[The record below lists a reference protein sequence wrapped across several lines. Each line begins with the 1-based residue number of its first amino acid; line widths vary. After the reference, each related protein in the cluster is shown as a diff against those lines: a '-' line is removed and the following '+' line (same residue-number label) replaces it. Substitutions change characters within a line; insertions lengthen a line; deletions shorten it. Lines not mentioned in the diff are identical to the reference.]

1 MWVIGWREHPKL
13 QLRSRQGFTL
23 AELLVTMVIMIMAS
37 AVITQA
43 LTFSYKVYF
52 ARTGD
57 TEAQLLCQ
65 TVSLL
70 VQDDLT
76 KKTFTSSATDYVAGG
91 KLKQTSGVTLGN
103 ACYGYGGGASMERS
117 VSVTV
122 TPDTENK
129 LYTVIVSVTN
139 KGVVVATNQFTV
151 WPVY

>member
-1 MWVIGWREHPKL
+1 MRAILLPKL
-13 QLRSRQGFTL
+13 RSHQGFTL

-76 KKTFTSSATDYVAGG
+76 KNSAYNTTTIPYNNLTDVSIVTIG
-91 KLKQTSGVTLGN
+91 GVTLNN
-103 ACYGYGGGASMERS
+103 ACFGYGNGAAAERTVS
-117 VSVTV
+117 IEVKAKTADGVYPVTVSV
-122 TPDTENK
+122 K
-129 LYTVIVSVTN
+129 N